1 MAINFTSN
9 IEDFTTSTR
18 STRTKSFQE
27 FTSKKKLEEAEVLS
41 ADKLE
46 LVKKIRGTFSF
57 ALHADG
63 RYMVITL
70 YHATAE
76 QKYEFI
82 ILDLETNRVAECP
95 SVKIAKAEVMELVA
109 TAQATEAAE
118 DEETETEEPGIE
130 ETEEEASAE

>member
-18 STRTKSFQE
+18 STRTKNFLE
-27 FTSKKKLEEAEVLS
+27 FTSKKKLEEADVLT

-46 LVKKIRGTFSF
+46 LVKKVRGTFSF
-57 ALHADG
+57 ALHVDG

-82 ILDLETNRVAECP
+82 ILDLDTNRVAECP

-109 TAQATEAAE
+109 TAQATEE
-118 DEETETEEPGIE
+118 PETEEPGIE